1 MLRLRQVA
9 LVARDLS
16 ESERELSDV
25 LGETVCFRD
34 PGVGVFG
41 LENALFA
48 VGDQFLEIVSPTK
61 DETTAGRLLD
71 KRNGDGGYMVIVQ
84 TDQLDAMRARFDEI
98 DVREVFV
105 ANGNGVVGIHLHP
118 KDVGGAILSIDQTD
132 STPAWPWA
140 GDDWPN
146 RVTSEVVGG
155 IAAVEIQ
162 SSDPDALAERWSE
175 ILGVPSSGNVV
186 SLDDAEIR
194 FVFATDGRGD
204 GVSAVDLAAVD
215 RSLAGSQRSAVGFG
229 FNFV

>member
-16 ESERELSDV
+16 QSESELSNLLD
-25 LGETVCFRD
+25 EAVCFRD

-48 VGDQFLEIVSPTK
+48 AGDQFLEIVSPTK
-61 DETTAGRLLD
+61 EATTAGRLLD

-84 TDQLDAMRARFDEI
+84 TDQLDAMRARFNEI

-105 ANGNGVVGIHLHP
+105 AEGNGVIGIHLHP

-132 STPAWPWA
+132 LAATWPWA
-140 GDDWPN
+140 GDDWPK
-146 RVTSEVVGG
+146 RVPSGIVGG

-162 SSDPDALAERWSE
+162 SSDPGALAERWSE
-175 ILGVPSSGNVV
+175 ILRVRTSGNVLQ
-186 SLDDAEIR
+186 LDDAEIR
-194 FVFATDGRGD
+194 FVLATDGRGD
-204 GVSAVDLAAVD
+204 GVSAVDLTAVD
-215 RSLAGSQRSAVGFG
+215 RSLAGSQRSAIGFG